1 MFKLATAVLL
11 LLGVNTPSI
20 AQRCIAD
27 TLASR
32 VYDEKTRELT
42 CVLSSGAVYRTL
54 PVVAEGDHTYLTEKD
69 LAHLMHASALSEGRF
84 GRDEF
89 VCSARVGSAEGLDR
103 GRCRRVR
110 GEWIG
115 ARGASPPRW
124 LMVQTVAA

>member
-42 CVLSSGAVYRTL
+42 YVLSSGAVYRTL

-69 LAHLMHASALSEGRF
+69 LEPWLGQGEPIFTCGDSVLLLVADQAKEY
-84 GRDEF
+84 F
-89 VCSARVGSAEGLDR
+89 VIPVVCVRRCLAARQR
-103 GRCRRVR
+103 
-110 GEWIG
+110 
-115 ARGASPPRW
+115 
-124 LMVQTVAA
+124 